1 MQHIN
6 YVIRKVNLINK
17 NSIYRYILKIFNELQ
32 LGKYI
37 SLSFLMHSLI
47 KGIKKRFEFRIMK
60 IQTLYL

>member
-17 NSIYRYILKIFNELQ
+17 NSIYKYILKIFNELQ

-37 SLSFLMHSLI
+37 SLSFLMHSLV
-47 KGIKKRFEFRIMK
+47 KGIKKGLNFV
-60 IQTLYL
+60 

>member
-6 YVIRKVNLINK
+6 YVIRKVNFINK
-17 NSIYRYILKIFNELQ
+17 NSIYKYILKIFNELQ

-47 KGIKKRFEFRIMK
+47 KGIKKGLNFV
-60 IQTLYL
+60 